1 MSGQRGSRVPRPLRA
16 AGAILALG
24 VLLLTGCMSSDE
36 KSAMTLVNN
45 DRKAN
50 GVAALSSNQTLVTK
64 AQNWAQHLVANSG
77 GQCTSSTLSHSDL
90 TAGAPAGW
98 QKLGEN
104 VACRTTNTGVSSAI
118 GPIETQFMNSSGHR
132 ANILDPLYNRA
143 GIGVAS
149 VPSAMGGNYIVVFET
164 QEFAKL

>member
-1 MSGQRGSRVPRPLRA
+1 
-16 AGAILALG
+16 
-24 VLLLTGCMSSDE
+24 LTR
-36 KSAMTLVNN
+36 L
-45 DRKAN
+45 KA
-50 GVAALSSNQTLVTK
+50 LVTK
-64 AQNWAQHLVANSG
+64 AENWARHLAANSG

-104 VACRTTNTGVSSAI
+104 VACRTTNTGVSGAI
-118 GPIETQFMNSSGHR
+118 APIESQFMNSPGHR
-132 ANILDPLYNRA
+132 ANILDPQYNRA

-149 VPSAMGGNYIVVFET
+149 VPSSMGGNYIVVFET